1 MLSGRARSWR
11 HVVQSEGTNR
21 QVTTMSL
28 LQYRYGFSGVAAHQP
43 RICVADLRARVLS
56 LSELPAPQPS
66 TRGDAANTQSW
77 GRLPSELLPAARS
90 HAESCKTIEPKRRDE
105 PQRGL
110 AYNRGPS

>member
-1 MLSGRARSWR
+1 MLFNLREQIAKSLQCPDCNVDMDFLASLR
-11 HVVQSEGTNR
+11 TNR
-21 QVTTMSL
+21 VFVSN
-28 LQYRYGFSGVAAHQP
+28 
-43 RICVADLRARVLS
+43 DLRARVLS

-77 GRLPSELLPAARS
+77 CRLPSELLPAARS

-110 AYNRGPS
+110 AYNRGPT